1 MLLLCC
7 VGRGSKG
14 FPKRVYRFR
23 EQAAKIREDI
33 DLGNQ
38 ETFAELITAPSAN

>member
-1 MLLLCC
+1 MLCRARL
-7 VGRGSKG
+7 SKG
-14 FPKRVYRFR
+14 FPKRVYRFL

-33 DLGNQ
+33 DLGSQ